1 MSKETAEKKLLRLIE
16 KTDAEEAAKQPSTAA
31 LSPEP
36 VSEAQKVLASV
47 QGKKEAV
54 KGFSLTL
61 PPFLEN
67 VVAFAQSPQK
77 LLAAVKAFGV
87 KEVNVVLFVAIIGIL
102 IVYGMNFRTELLASK
117 EEVSFQ
123 GSDALAGTPAQPP
136 LTFRDIADY
145 LSTVAR
151 RNIFHPFEKK
161 VVEEKDLGVPQ
172 ESKNIALK
180 MQAYKLVGISWLEN
194 PGSATV
200 MFEEVQTQVTH
211 FVRQG
216 EDIDGIT
223 VDQIFPD
230 QVILRYQGETM
241 TISL

>member
-1 MSKETAEKKLLRLIE
+1 MTKETAEKKLLRLIE
-16 KTDAEEAAKQPSTAA
+16 KTDAEEAAKQPKGAA

-36 VSEAQKVLASV
+36 ISEAQKVLASV
-47 QGKKEAV
+47 QGNRAV
-54 KGFSLTL
+54 KGLSLTL

-67 VVAFAQSPQK
+67 AVALLQSPQRLK
-77 LLAAVKAFGV
+77 ELVKNFGI
-87 KEVNVVLFVAIIGIL
+87 KEVNAVLFVAIIGIL
-102 IVYGMNFRTELLASK
+102 IIYGMNFRAEMMASK
-117 EEVSFQ
+117 EQVSFQ
-123 GSDALAGTPAQPP
+123 SSDALAGTPVQQA
-136 LTFRDIADY
+136 LTIRDIADY

-151 RNIFHPFEKK
+151 RNVFHPFEKK
-161 VVEEKDLGVPQ
+161 VVEEKDLGLPQ

-180 MQAYKLVGISWLEN
+180 LQAYKLVGISWLEN

-216 EDIDGIT
+216 EDLDGMT
-223 VDQIFPD
+223 VDQILPD

-241 TISL
+241 NVNL